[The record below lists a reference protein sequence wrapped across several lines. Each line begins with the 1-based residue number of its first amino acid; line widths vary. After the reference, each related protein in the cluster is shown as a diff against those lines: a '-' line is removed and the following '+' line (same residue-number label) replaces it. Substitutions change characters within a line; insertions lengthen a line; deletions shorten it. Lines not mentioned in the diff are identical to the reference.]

1 MAQTGYDVTPE
12 LDFAVVRMLS
22 IEGALNPLIVL
33 WSFPPYRRIFQ
44 ILLCGRYSNGGEKKK
59 QNEGRKSVLQLTL
72 GGNNWRVVL
81 IVIQSGFKADV
92 NFGFIAKIGPQVYD
106 AS

>member
-44 ILLCGRYSNGGEKKK
+44 ILLCGRCSNGGEKKK

-72 GGNNWRVVL
+72 GG
-81 IVIQSGFKADV
+81 K
-92 NFGFIAKIGPQVYD
+92 
-106 AS
+106 